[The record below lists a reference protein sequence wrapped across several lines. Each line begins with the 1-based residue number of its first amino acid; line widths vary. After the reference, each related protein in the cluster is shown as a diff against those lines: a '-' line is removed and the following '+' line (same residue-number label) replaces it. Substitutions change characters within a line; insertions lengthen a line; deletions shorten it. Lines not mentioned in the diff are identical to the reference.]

1 MAKYIVHQSGPLKGE
16 VVISGAKNAV
26 LPLMAA
32 TLLSEDECIIRD
44 VPQLRDVVFMKE
56 ILASL
61 GSAVEDIDENTISV
75 VTEDIVSTEAR
86 YDLVNK
92 MRASILVMGPLLAR
106 KGRARI
112 PLPGGCA
119 IGARPI
125 NLHLKGF
132 EALGAE
138 IIFNEA
144 ESYVEARAGGQGLIG
159 DSIYLDMPSVGATEN
174 IMMAAVLAEGV
185 TYIENAA
192 KEPEIIDLANLL
204 NKMGAKIK
212 GAGTDTI
219 KIEGVK
225 HLGGAK
231 HTVIPDRIEAGT
243 FMLAAAITKGN
254 VTITNVVPE
263 HLKPIIAKLRECGV
277 RVAATDDTVTV
288 RGDLGPQ
295 NSTDFMTMPHPGF
308 PTDIQSPFMA
318 FLSMVNGTSTVKET
332 VFENRFMHVSQLR
345 KMGANIETAGNK
357 AVIKGVTN
365 LRGTQVMATDLRAG
379 AALVLAGLVAEG
391 TTEISE
397 IYHIERGYE
406 KFIEKF
412 AGLGAKIEKI
422 ED

>member
-1 MAKYIVHQSGPLKGE
+1 MGKYLVHHSGPLSGE
-16 VVISGAKNAV
+16 VVISGAENAV

-32 TLLSEDECIIRD
+32 ALLSEDKCVIRD
-44 VPQLRDVVFMKE
+44 VPQLRDVAFMKE
-56 ILASL
+56 ILTSL
-61 GSAVEDIDENTISV
+61 GAEIEEVEENTISI
-75 VTEDIVSTEAR
+75 VTEDIVSTEAQF
-86 YDLVNK
+86 DLVNK

-106 KGRARI
+106 KGRARM

-125 NLHLKGF
+125 DLHLKGL

-138 IIFNEA
+138 IIFKDT
-144 ESYVEARAGGQGLIG
+144 YVEARAGGQGLIG
-159 DSIYLDMPSVGATEN
+159 DTIYLDFPSVGATEN

-185 TYIENAA
+185 TFIENAA
-192 KEPEIIDLANLL
+192 EEPEIVDLANFL
-204 NKMGAKIK
+204 NKMGARIK

-225 HLGGAK
+225 HLSGAK

-243 FMLAAAITKGN
+243 FMLAAAITRGN
-254 VTITNVVPE
+254 VRISNAVPD

-277 RVAATDDTVTV
+277 RIEVGDEYLIV

-295 NSTDFMTMPHPGF
+295 SATDIKTLPYPGF

-318 FLSMVNGTSTVKET
+318 YLTTVEGASTVIET

-345 KMGANIETAGNK
+345 KMGASIETAGNK
-357 AVIKGVTN
+357 AIIKGN
-365 LRGTQVMATDLRAG
+365 ASLRGTQVMATDLRAG
-379 AALVLAGLVAEG
+379 AALVLAGLAAEG
-391 TTEISE
+391 VTEISE

-412 AGLGAKIEKI
+412 RGLGAVIERI
-422 ED
+422 DD

>member
-16 VVISGAKNAV
+16 VVVSGAKNAV

-32 TLLSEDECIIRD
+32 TLLTEEDCIIRD

-56 ILASL
+56 ILASM
-61 GSAVEDIDENTISV
+61 GSAVKELDENTISV
-75 VTEDIVSTEAR
+75 ETKDIITTEAR

-92 MRASILVMGPLLAR
+92 MRASILIMGPLLAR

-125 NLHLKGF
+125 DLHLKGF
-132 EALGAE
+132 EALGAD

-174 IMMAAVLAEGV
+174 IMMAAVLAEGT

-219 KIEGVK
+219 KIEGVQR
-225 HLGGAK
+225 LGGAK

-254 VTITNVVPE
+254 VTINNVVPE

-295 NSTDFMTMPHPGF
+295 NSTDLMTLPHPGF

-318 FLSMVNGTSTVKET
+318 FLSLVNGTSTVKET

-357 AVIKGVTN
+357 AVIKGVAN

-412 AGLGAKIEKI
+412 AGLGATIEKI